1 MGRDEARRDR
11 SFSTTLGALMLGR
24 IVKPRVP
31 AFPETVRLRPCRA
44 DSIRG

>member
-1 MGRDEARRDR
+1 MGRDEARPDR

-24 IVKPRVP
+24 IVKPRVS